1 MDAKYRMRI
10 EVPIGRI
17 SISKATLHAMNDPEF
32 IELAIEPKSLALRI
46 LRAPYGLRV
55 KMTKAGE
62 FYITSKELMEG
73 LCSLIPYLNEP
84 CSYRL
89 SGEVFGDGMRFS
101 MDTLEK
107 IGRTQIEGTQHES
120 TEH

>member
-1 MDAKYRMRI
+1 MAGKYLMRI
-10 EVPIGRI
+10 EVSIGRI

-32 IELAIEPKSLALRI
+32 VGLAIEPGSLALRV

-55 KMTKAGE
+55 KMAKSGE

-73 LCSLIPYLNEP
+73 LCSLIPYLNEK

-101 MDTLEK
+101 METLEK
-107 IGRTQIEGTQHES
+107 IGRTQHES
-120 TEH
+120 AEH